1 MVGHGTPTTN
11 AVDALRA
18 RTGAACDSALA
29 RILGVSPTTVSRW
42 RTANRVPAHTAQ
54 LPARG
59 ADMTAADLRK
69 AIALLPDA
77 DRRALTLE
85 LMTDMLGG

>member
-1 MVGHGTPTTN
+1 
-11 AVDALRA
+11 
-18 RTGAACDSALA
+18 
-29 RILGVSPTTVSRW
+29 
-42 RTANRVPAHTAQ
+42 
-54 LPARG
+54 
-59 ADMTAADLRK
+59 MTAADLRK